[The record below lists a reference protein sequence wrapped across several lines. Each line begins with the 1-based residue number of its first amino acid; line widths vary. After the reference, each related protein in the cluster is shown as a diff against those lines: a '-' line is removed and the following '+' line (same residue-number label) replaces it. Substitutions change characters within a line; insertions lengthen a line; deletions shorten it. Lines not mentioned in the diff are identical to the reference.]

1 MTEPLATVRAERG
14 DLDAKV
20 VVAGEID
27 LSNADDVQFQIE
39 EAVRGARA
47 VTVDLRAVEYMDSR
61 GVRLLHDLSR
71 RLAADGIELRVVAPA
86 DSIAGEILR
95 LTCLPGLVSDPS

>member
-1 MTEPLATVRAERG
+1 VSAPLATVDVQRHQDDVA
-14 DLDAKV
+14 AV
-20 VVAGEID
+20 VSGEID
-27 LSNADDVQFQIE
+27 LSNAEEVHLRLE
-39 EAVRGARA
+39 EATRGATA

-71 RLAADGIELRVVAPA
+71 RLAADGVPLTVVAPA

-95 LTCLPGLVSDPS
+95 LTQLPGLAPDAS

>member
-1 MTEPLATVRAERG
+1 VNAPLATVDVERHQN
-14 DLDAKV
+14 DVTAV
-20 VVAGEID
+20 VSGEID
-27 LSNADDVQFQIE
+27 LSNADEVQLRLE
-39 EAVRGARA
+39 EAARGARA

-71 RLAADGIELRVVAPA
+71 SLTADGVDLTVVAPA

-95 LTCLPGLVSDPS
+95 LTQLPGLAPDPS